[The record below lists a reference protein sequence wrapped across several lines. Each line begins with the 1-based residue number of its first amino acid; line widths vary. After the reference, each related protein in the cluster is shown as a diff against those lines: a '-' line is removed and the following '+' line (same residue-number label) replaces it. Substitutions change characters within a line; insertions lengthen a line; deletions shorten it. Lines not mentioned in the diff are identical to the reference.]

1 MLIKSNLDTLKEI
14 IRSEK
19 QIVDEYGVLLKSTSE
34 PQLKTE
40 IQKIVSSHNN
50 HIKKIISL
58 LQAKR
63 EYLSKHGGTNE
74 NIG

>member
-1 MLIKSNLDTLKEI
+1 MLTKSYLDTLEEI
-14 IRSEK
+14 IGSEK
-19 QIVDEYGVLLKSTSE
+19 QITDEYGILLKSASE

-40 IQKIVSSHNN
+40 IQKIISSHNN

-63 EYLSKHGGTNE
+63 ENLSKQGGTNE